1 MENNILF
8 ASISPSGIMS
18 VEKAIV
24 SDSVLYEKMKFILPE
39 DWENK
44 SVTAVFKNGDKI
56 LSIILNEDD
65 SLCTGENECYIPH
78 EVIKAPQFTVS
89 AFATF
94 DKSIITSTAAVV
106 KVLQSGYGEGDKPS
120 EPTPTEYEQIIN
132 LVEETKNLAQSV
144 RDDADNGKFK
154 GDKGEKGDKGDTGAP
169 GRDGIDGTNGTNG
182 VDGQDG
188 ADGIGVSETKINQD
202 GNLIITYTDGNTK
215 DLGKVVGAKG
225 DKGEKGERGE
235 PAVTDQT
242 YSPTSENAQSGKAVA
257 EAVKEEEQ
265 RSNNVFA
272 NALKGSVSGS
282 AVRMDDTEPVEHTI
296 GVKVK
301 SKNMLNPTLWSTA
314 ETSFG
319 VTVQYLPDEDCFLL
333 NGTATKTDGASVG
346 IKKIPNIPLDKGKYT
361 ASATYVS
368 GTVSPENQA
377 VFYIG
382 AKDDP
387 TASTSVNWMATKLN
401 MSNTSST
408 ADSRNYLMQYWFY
421 WYGDITFTDYKVKL
435 QFEKNPLATSR
446 TPYVPDLTA
455 TKVIKCKRNLFDKS
469 LVWGDIKKGY
479 DLQHGTFVGY
489 SDNGW
494 ILQGN
499 NGNDAGDGSY
509 SNGWFTPGRIRDSK
523 AVTIPKNTVVTISAD
538 ITVLEFREVANPTNR
553 YSFGIY
559 INQNQTAKINI
570 RNENV
575 TKRYSVTYT
584 LKQPSPAFPAFT
596 LNSNKIKI
604 ENIQI
609 ELGTEATDYENFSGK
624 VEYTP
629 AEDGTVEGVKSL
641 YPTTTLIPDTEGL
654 ILEADYNRDIN
665 KAFAELQQAIISLS
679 GAEIQSAIEA
689 QYPTEAEEV
698 TEETETAA
706 E

>member
-24 SDSVLYEKMKFILPE
+24 SDSVLYEKIKFILPK

-44 SVTAVFKNGDKI
+44 SVTAVFKNEDKI
-56 LSIILNEDD
+56 LSIILNGDD

-94 DKSIITSTAAVV
+94 DNSIITSTAAVV

-154 GDKGEKGDKGDTGAP
+154 GDKGEKGDKGDTGAA

-265 RSNNVFA
+265 RSNNAFA
-272 NALKGSVSGS
+272 NALKGSASGS
-282 AVRMDDTEPVEHTI
+282 AVRMDDTSPVEHTI

-314 ETSFG
+314 KTAYG

-333 NGTATKTDGASVG
+333 NGTTTKTDGVMLAE
-346 IKKIPNIPLDKGKYT
+346 KTQPNIPLDKGNYT
-361 ASATYVS
+361 LSATYVS
-368 GTVSPENQA
+368 GTVSPEKRA

-387 TASTSVNWMATKLN
+387 TASGSFNWLETKLN
-401 MSNTSST
+401 TSNTSKT
-408 ADSRNYLMQYWFY
+408 VASRNYLMKYWFY
-421 WYGDITFTDYKVKL
+421 WYGDITFTDYKVKI
-435 QFEKNPLATSR
+435 QFEKSNAASTY

-455 TKVIKCKRNLFDKS
+455 TKVMRYGKNLINS
-469 LVWGDIKKGY
+469 ALWSTASSGKGLTIQY
-479 DLQHGTFVGY
+479 LPDEDCFVANGT
-489 SDNGW
+489 
-494 ILQGN
+494 I
-499 NGNDAGDGSY
+499 
-509 SNGWFTPGRIRDSK
+509 TPTSSE
-523 AVTIPKNTVVTISAD
+523 TSAD
-538 ITVLEFREVANPTNR
+538 I
-553 YSFGIY
+553 GIKSVNIP
-559 INQNQTAKINI
+559 INKG
-570 RNENV
+570 
-575 TKRYSVTYT
+575 KKYT
-584 LKQPSPAFPAFT
+584 LSVKYVSGESEMSNLHFACRDALGSGGNQVISARPILDKQNHTTTNVINATA
-596 LNSNKIKI
+596 IKDVRFYFYMGGTTPKTVT
-604 ENIQI
+604 NYKFRIQL
-609 ELGTEATDYENFSGK
+609 EESDVATDYEPYQSK
-624 VEYTP
+624 TEYTP

-665 KAFAELQQAIISLS
+665 KAFAELQQAIIST
-679 GAEIQSAIEA
+679 GGN
-689 QYPTEAEEV
+689 V
-698 TEETETAA
+698 
-706 E
+706 